1 MSTNKPIC
9 YGINFEGGKI
19 IKHVLQSKH
28 CIAYANVQI
37 AMDAPYHG
45 RVADEKLRNKG
56 RSELQFPSKYGYSDV
71 LVQCKLYNIIKLA
84 QEKHPNTKI
93 IMQIARGRS
102 GISMYD
108 EVLRNVLFPLGLI
121 HPDGKPYTKKFKL
134 LYGYRSTDYFQS
146 SRMKTNFIFINIG
159 MFAVLTDVNRV
170 SVGQI
175 CNPAIT
181 YDIIDSD
188 MNITG
193 KRTFN
198 ENKNIL
204 NSFPDISKI
213 TLCGIADD
221 MPFITPDVYSKQK
234 IKWLLQSIQM

>member
-1 MSTNKPIC
+1 MNTSIC
-9 YGINFEGGKI
+9 YGINYEGGKI
-19 IKHVLQSKH
+19 IKYVLQSKH
-28 CIAYANVQI
+28 CIGYANVQI

-56 RSELQFPSKYGYSDV
+56 RSELQFPPKYGYSDV
-71 LVQCKLYNIIKLA
+71 LVQCKLYNIIKHI

-108 EVLRNVLFPLGLI
+108 EVLLPVLFPLGLV
-121 HPDGKPYTKKFKL
+121 HSNGKPYTKKFKL
-134 LYGYRSTDYFQS
+134 LYGYRSSDYFQS
-146 SRMKTNFIFINIG
+146 SRMKTDFVFINIG
-159 MFAVLTDVNRV
+159 MFAVLTNATEVK
-170 SVGQI
+170 VGQI
-175 CNPAIT
+175 CNPITT

-188 MNITG
+188 MNISG
-193 KRTFN
+193 KRSFN

-204 NSFPDISKI
+204 NSFSDISKI

-221 MPFITPDVYSKQK
+221 MPFITPDIYSKQK
-234 IKWLLQSIQM
+234 INWLLQSIQI